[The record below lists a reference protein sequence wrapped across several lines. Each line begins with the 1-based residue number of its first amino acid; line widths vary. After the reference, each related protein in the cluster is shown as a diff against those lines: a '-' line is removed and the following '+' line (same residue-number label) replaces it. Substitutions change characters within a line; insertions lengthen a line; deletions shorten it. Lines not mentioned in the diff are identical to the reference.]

1 MDETLRKRLV
11 ALTAAGRAQSLDFE
25 SVAARVAT
33 DRFLSLS
40 APSPEDR
47 ARYEELML
55 GAAARLDATNAHRI
69 AAQLAPCPAAPV
81 AVLERLVALGP
92 TVAAIVLAAAPS
104 LASSFL
110 LARAREGD
118 AVEAAAIAARSDID
132 RTIVAALAQRLEPE
146 VLHALAANRGA
157 ALDRGALIAL
167 TQRARVDIELG
178 RLLLARDE
186 PALDRMAL
194 FLSADATTRRA
205 ILLDAMREA
214 LATSGAGDLSLAFD
228 GLRLEAVAAADS
240 SDLARFSSVIARAL
254 RLSRAAIDRL
264 VQDDGGEALG
274 LLFAAMGLAA
284 TESDRRVG
292 ALRPDLAQALADPV
306 SGLRFAMQ
314 APPQAAAC
322 ILAALIPGRQP
333 RRQGEYAPMQP
344 GARTSATQTP
354 QIDAAVRALRKG

>member
-40 APSPEDR
+40 APSPDDR

-55 GAAARLDATNAHRI
+55 GAAARLDETNARRI

-81 AVLERLVALGP
+81 AVLERLIALGP
-92 TVAAIVLAAAPS
+92 AVAASILAAAPT
-104 LASSFL
+104 LASSL
-110 LARAREGD
+110 LLSRARDGD
-118 AVEAAAIAARSDID
+118 AVEAAAIATRNEID

-186 PALDRMAL
+186 PTVDRMAL
-194 FLSADATTRRA
+194 FLSADAATRRA

-228 GLRLEAVAAADS
+228 RLRLEAVAAADS
-240 SDLARFSSVIARAL
+240 GDIARFSSIIARAL

-264 VQDDGGEALG
+264 VEDDGGEALG
-274 LLFAAMGLAA
+274 LVFAAMGLVA
-284 TESDRRVG
+284 TESDRRVR

-322 ILAALIPGRQP
+322 ILGALIPGRQP
-333 RRQGEYAPMQP
+333 QRHSEYAPIQQGVRA
-344 GARTSATQTP
+344 GAAQAPQT
-354 QIDAAVRALRKG
+354 DAAAQALRKG

>member
-1 MDETLRKRLV
+1 MDETLRKRLK
-11 ALTAAGRAQSLDFE
+11 ALTATGRAQSLNFE
-25 SVAARVAT
+25 GVAAR
-33 DRFLSLS
+33 
-40 APSPEDR
+40 E
-47 ARYEELML
+47 
-55 GAAARLDATNAHRI
+55 
-69 AAQLAPCPAAPV
+69 
-81 AVLERLVALGP
+81 
-92 TVAAIVLAAAPS
+92 
-104 LASSFL
+104 
-110 LARAREGD
+110 
-118 AVEAAAIAARSDID
+118 DID
-132 RTIVAALAQRLEPE
+132 RTIVGALARRLEAEVLRALAGNRAALI
-146 VLHALAANRGA
+146 
-157 ALDRGALIAL
+157 DRGALIAL

-228 GLRLEAVAAADS
+228 GLRLEAVATADS
-240 SDLARFSSVIARAL
+240 GDLARFSSVIARAL

-344 GARTSATQTP
+344 GARTSATQAP